1 MLKQIEDIGNKI
13 FENGLIGSSIS
24 VLSLIVFSYVLYKIV
39 ERVLTKKKI
48 ENYQSILNILRGLL
62 SIVIFF
68 SIFAQFKAFESIART
83 LIASSGIL
91 AIVVGVAA
99 QDTIGNFMSGISI
112 IIFKPFVVGDLIKI
126 NNDQLIGF
134 VEEITLRHTII
145 QTYENNR
152 VIVPNSE
159 VNKAT
164 IENANLVD
172 STKGNYFI
180 VPVAYTTN
188 IDRACEIIE
197 DECQKH
203 PRFIDER
210 TKKQIKE
217 GIKAVSVNC
226 IDFGDNALILRCVV
240 SSEDSFKGFE
250 MLSDLRFSIK
260 KRFDEEGI
268 EIPFNQNYIKKD
280 I

>member
-1 MLKQIEDIGNKI
+1 MSKQIEEIGNKI
-13 FENGLIGSSIS
+13 FVNGFVGSSVSII
-24 VLSLIVFSYVLYKIV
+24 SLIIFLFTLYKV
-39 ERVLTKKKI
+39 LERVMTRRKI
-48 ENYQSILNILRGLL
+48 ENYQSILNILR
-62 SIVIFF
+62 SILVIIVFF

-91 AIVVGVAA
+91 AIIVGVAA

-112 IIFKPFVVGDLIKI
+112 IIFKPFIVGDLIKI
-126 NNDQLIGF
+126 NTDQLIGF

-172 STKGNYFI
+172 STKGNYFV
-180 VPVAYTTN
+180 VPVAYTAN
-188 IDRACEIIE
+188 VELACAIIE
-197 DECQKH
+197 EECQKH
-203 PRFIDER
+203 SRFIDER

-226 IDFGDNALILRCVV
+226 VDFGDNAIILRCVV
-240 SSEDSFKGFE
+240 SSADSFKGFE

-268 EIPFNQNYIKKD
+268 EIPFNQNFIKKD
-280 I
+280 N